1 MKKTNF
7 IILVLFF
14 CSIPLFAQVKIIA
27 DLGYQVPAG
36 DISQYTAGIGLS
48 GGMEFYLQDSNM
60 AISADISYNKFS
72 SVAIMTF
79 TGGVRGFIKS
89 ADGKINPYLGA
100 KIGFIHTK
108 RSNFQVI
115 YKSALALVLEAGL
128 RFQIPP
134 GGTSF
139 DLNIKYNTGT
149 RSGRTISFIGING
162 GLAFTL

>member
-1 MKKTNF
+1 MKKTNS
-7 IILVLFF
+7 IILILFF
-14 CSIPLFAQVKIIA
+14 CSFSLFAQVKIIA

-36 DISQYTAGIGLS
+36 DISHYNSGIGLS
-48 GGMEFYLQDSNM
+48 GGMEYYLQDSNT
-60 AISADISYNKFS
+60 AISADLSYNKFS

-89 ADGKINPYLGA
+89 ADSKIYPYFGA
-100 KIGFIHTK
+100 KIGLMNTK

-139 DLNIKYNTGT
+139 DFNIKYNTGT
-149 RSGRTISFIGING
+149 RNGRTISFIGINC